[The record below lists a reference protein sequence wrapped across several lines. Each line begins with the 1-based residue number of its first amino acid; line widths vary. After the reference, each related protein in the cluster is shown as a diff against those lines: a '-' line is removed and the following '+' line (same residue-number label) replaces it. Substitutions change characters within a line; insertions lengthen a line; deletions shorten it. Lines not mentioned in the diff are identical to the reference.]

1 MSRVLG
7 IYNFGSVLSV
17 KIKILFVEWVKILE
31 FGIENWWTIDHTEKR
46 RDQILVIVIDND

>member
-1 MSRVLG
+1 MELKTG
-7 IYNFGSVLSV
+7 EPLTTQ
-17 KIKILFVEWVKILE
+17 IKILFVECVKIVE